1 MITSI
6 VDEITNHVSQSLE
19 KSEFF
24 TGLRNK
30 IHTVDHL
37 RQVFAQYYLWRNAFH
52 RWFGV
57 CIAKAP
63 SFGTSFDTDY
73 VLTELIEH
81 IEEEIKGDHHG
92 MCKTFLNGL
101 GLTDVK
107 DIHAI
112 DITQKYIDSFQKEY
126 MYDGGSFEES
136 LAALAGRELVA
147 PERNRI
153 IIDCLSNLYN
163 IKQGLGFFKLH
174 EELEVEHF
182 KGLWNAVTKDY
193 KGNPEVLEKAAKK
206 SITDHVQFWDDVSN
220 YYYGN

>member
-1 MITSI
+1 MKVGI
-6 VDEITNHVSQSLE
+6 VDEITNHVSKSLE
-19 KSEFF
+19 NSHFF

-30 IHTVDHL
+30 THSVDHL
-37 RQVFAQYYLWRNAFH
+37 RQVFGQYYLWRNAFH

-63 SFGTSFDTDY
+63 SFGTAFDTDY
-73 VLTELIEH
+73 VLSELIEH

-92 MCKTFLNGL
+92 MCKTFLKGL
-101 GLTDVK
+101 GFTNFTE
-107 DIHAI
+107 IRPI
-112 DITQKYIDSFQKEY
+112 EITQKYIDSFQKEY
-126 MYDGGSFEES
+126 IDHGGSFEES

-153 IIDCLSNLYN
+153 IIECLSTLYD

-193 KGNPEVLEKAAKK
+193 KGNPDILEKAAKK
-206 SITDHVQFWDDVSN
+206 SIADHVQFWDDVSN
-220 YYYGN
+220 YYYG